1 MGKKIVIILGFI
13 AAVLAV
19 ILAVTPLSNLA
30 VIPIIMAFIC
40 GLLIVFMSKKD
51 KTKTKSIQY
60 IFLMIIIALTLTIYK
75 SVYYTS
81 EVGNTEQLEQRDEEN
96 LEDSKELLED
106 IDIEELEEK
115 EEENL
120 EDSKE
125 LLEDLDID

>member
-1 MGKKIVIILGFI
+1 MGKKIVIVLGFI

-30 VIPIIMAFIC
+30 VIPIIVAFVC

-60 IFLMIIIALTLTIYK
+60 IFLMVIIALSLTIYK
-75 SVYYTS
+75 SVYYKS
-81 EVGNTEQLEQRDEEN
+81 EVGDIEQLEQRGEEN

-106 IDIEELEEK
+106 IEID
-115 EEENL
+115 
-120 EDSKE
+120 
-125 LLEDLDID
+125 EDL